1 MRSNKE
7 SSARSSA
14 EIGKRIAGEMRQQF
28 NWSRGKEQAQYL
40 TSKRLLD
47 AVTRL
52 RAALYEAVDGFNR
65 QAPRSYQLALLNR
78 GDRMIFNSLG
88 RFTLTVMFD
97 EDQVVIHPPPE
108 DVAAC
113 APMRLQILRSD
124 SGFRFRAAQ
133 GSSLP
138 STFVSGPA
146 GDPSVLTELQFVDS
160 VIRLACTSPIAGSV
174 AC

>member
-7 SSARSSA
+7 SNARSSA
-14 EIGKRIAGEMRQQF
+14 EIGKRIAGEMRHQF
-28 NWSRGKEQAQYL
+28 NSLRGNERAQFLSR
-40 TSKRLLD
+40 KRLLD
-47 AVTRL
+47 AVARL
-52 RAALYEAVDGFNR
+52 RAALYEAVEGFNE
-65 QAPRSYQLALLNR
+65 QAPTNYHLALLNR

-108 DVAAC
+108 DVVEC
-113 APMRLQILRSD
+113 EPLRLQILRSE

-138 STFVSGPA
+138 STFVSGHA
-146 GDPSVLTELQFVDS
+146 GDASVLTELQFVDS
-160 VIRLACTSPIAGSV
+160 VIRLACMSPLASSV